1 MATWAGIDIDIDQVG
16 GYCSTSNMKLVIKVK
31 SSFSSFS
38 SCSEPSLQLS
48 SQLSPQV
55 GESIP
60 LKSENE
66 GKIEK
71 LGEEKEAK
79 EGEGERREKVEREK
93 EESEGLEQAAQVL
106 QSQELLL
113 KRKDSQEDQRPME
126 QVSLPDE
133 KKKEKEKGEEKEK
146 AEEKE
151 MEREK
156 KEEKEMEDVKT
167 KKWTWSEMNISGN
180 KQQKQEEPSLLA
192 ILRFLGF
199 KSKD

>member
-1 MATWAGIDIDIDQVG
+1 MAGIDIDIDIDQVG

-31 SSFSSFS
+31 SSFSS
-38 SCSEPSLQLS
+38 CSEPSLQLS
-48 SQLSPQV
+48 PQLSPQV

-79 EGEGERREKVEREK
+79 EREGERREKAEREK

-133 KKKEKEKGEEKEK
+133 KKKEKEKGEE
-146 AEEKE
+146 

>member
-1 MATWAGIDIDIDQVG
+1 M
-16 GYCSTSNMKLVIKVK
+16 
-31 SSFSSFS
+31 
-38 SCSEPSLQLS
+38 
-48 SQLSPQV
+48 
-55 GESIP
+55 P
-60 LKSENE
+60 LKSESE

-79 EGEGERREKVEREK
+79 EGEGERREKAEREK

-113 KRKDSQEDQRPME
+113 KRKDSQEDQRPMD
-126 QVSLPDE
+126 QVSLPVE
-133 KKKEKEKGEEKEK
+133 KKKGKEKGEEKGK

-151 MEREK
+151 EEMEK

-167 KKWTWSEMNISGN
+167 KKWTWCEMNISGN

-192 ILRFLGF
+192 ILRFFGF
-199 KSKD
+199 KKQ

>member
-1 MATWAGIDIDIDQVG
+1 
-16 GYCSTSNMKLVIKVK
+16 MKLVIKVK
-31 SSFSSFS
+31 SSFS

-133 KKKEKEKGEEKEK
+133 KKKEKEKGEEKGK
-146 AEEKE
+146 AEEKEEE

-167 KKWTWSEMNISGN
+167 KKWTWSEMNISGK

-199 KSKD
+199 KKQ